1 MLFLWLV
8 EDDYSDAAV
17 EKPTEETVVQIQ
29 NDVHSPPDHDLFID
43 AADDGSG
50 LDTDESSGSGWGAG
64 PGPDDEDG
72 RGSGDEPN
80 GPPDDEDYGST
91 TIGSEETE
99 RTIIETPITP
109 DNSEPD
115 DIDIPEQTEPPVVT
129 KVNIPLQLP
138 TDPRNID
145 VLIPNTRNKPGE
157 GTSEEGRGAGEEQPS
172 RPDQT
177 DISISGEDL
186 VPSVVGKRANDLP
199 DGKQSVSPMDNRNDG
214 GVKSA
219 LSTFWGLGGD
229 LEIFEKG
236 TDWASGNLTHTAK
249 HNSLVISRRFSDQEP
264 SGSNVNQ
271 ESRAPD
277 KVVIMNA
284 KPEDRATSFF
294 AQPGILAAVIGG
306 AVVGLLC
313 AILVVMFIVYRMRKK
328 DEGSYAL
335 DEPKRSP
342 AAASYGKGHNNREFY
357 A

>member
-1 MLFLWLV
+1 MHLRIYLWLSCV
-8 EDDYSDAAV
+8 VLAGYVRATEDAAV
-17 EKPTEETVVQIQ
+17 EKSTEDTVIQIQ
-29 NDVHSPPDHDLFID
+29 NDVHSPPDHDLFVDPD

-50 LDTDESSGSGWGAG
+50 IDPDESSGSGWGAG

-72 RGSGDEPN
+72 RGSGEEPN
-80 GPPDDEDYGST
+80 APPDDEDYGST
-91 TIGSEETE
+91 TTNREDIE
-99 RTIIETPITP
+99 RTIVDTSITP
-109 DNSEPD
+109 EITEPD
-115 DIDIPEQTEPPVVT
+115 DIDIPEQPEETPIIP
-129 KVNIPLQLP
+129 KVESPLQIP
-138 TDPRNID
+138 TDPSRPID
-145 VLIPNTRNKPGE
+145 VLISNTRNRPGE

-177 DISISGEDL
+177 DISISGEDTA
-186 VPSVVGKRANDLP
+186 PSV
-199 DGKQSVSPMDNRNDG
+199 
-214 GVKSA
+214 
-219 LSTFWGLGGD
+219 
-229 LEIFEKG
+229 
-236 TDWASGNLTHTAK
+236 
-249 HNSLVISRRFSDQEP
+249 DQEP

>member
-1 MLFLWLV
+1 MHLRIYLWLSCV
-8 EDDYSDAAV
+8 VLAGYVRATEDAAV

-109 DNSEPD
+109 EKSEPD

-186 VPSVVGKRANDLP
+186 VPSV
-199 DGKQSVSPMDNRNDG
+199 
-214 GVKSA
+214 
-219 LSTFWGLGGD
+219 
-229 LEIFEKG
+229 
-236 TDWASGNLTHTAK
+236 
-249 HNSLVISRRFSDQEP
+249 DQEP

>member
-1 MLFLWLV
+1 MHLRIYLWLSCV
-8 EDDYSDAAV
+8 VLAGYVRATEDAAV

-72 RGSGDEPN
+72 RGSA
-80 GPPDDEDYGST
+80 
-91 TIGSEETE
+91 
-99 RTIIETPITP
+99 
-109 DNSEPD
+109 
-115 DIDIPEQTEPPVVT
+115 
-129 KVNIPLQLP
+129 
-138 TDPRNID
+138 
-145 VLIPNTRNKPGE
+145 NTRNKPGE

-186 VPSVVGKRANDLP
+186 VPSV
-199 DGKQSVSPMDNRNDG
+199 
-214 GVKSA
+214 
-219 LSTFWGLGGD
+219 
-229 LEIFEKG
+229 
-236 TDWASGNLTHTAK
+236 
-249 HNSLVISRRFSDQEP
+249 DQEP

>member
-1 MLFLWLV
+1 MHLRIYLWLSCV
-8 EDDYSDAAV
+8 VLAGYVRATEDAAS

-29 NDVHSPPDHDLFID
+29 NDVHSPQDPDLFID
-43 AADDGSG
+43 TADDGSG

-72 RGSGDEPN
+72 RGSGEEPF
-80 GPPDDEDYGST
+80 GPPDDEDYGIT
-91 TIGSEETE
+91 TTDKDETE
-99 RTIIETPITP
+99 RTIVETAITP
-109 DNSEPD
+109 ESPDSD
-115 DIDIPEQTEPPVVT
+115 DIDIPEPTEAPVVPEVEPP
-129 KVNIPLQLP
+129 LQTP
-138 TDPRNID
+138 TDPKPID
-145 VLIPNTRNKPGE
+145 VLIPTTRIRQE

-172 RPDQT
+172 RPET

-186 VPSVVGKRANDLP
+186 VPPV
-199 DGKQSVSPMDNRNDG
+199 
-214 GVKSA
+214 
-219 LSTFWGLGGD
+219 
-229 LEIFEKG
+229 
-236 TDWASGNLTHTAK
+236 
-249 HNSLVISRRFSDQEP
+249 DQEP

-271 ESRAPD
+271 DTRAPD

>member
-1 MLFLWLV
+1 MHLRIYLWLSCV
-8 EDDYSDAAV
+8 VLAGYVRATEDATV
-17 EKPTEETVVQIQ
+17 EKSTEDTVIQIQ
-29 NDVHSPPDHDLFID
+29 NDVHSPPDHELFVDPD

-50 LDTDESSGSGWGAG
+50 LDPDESSGSGWGAG

-80 GPPDDEDYGST
+80 APPDDEDYGST
-91 TIGSEETE
+91 TTNREETE
-99 RTIIETPITP
+99 RTIIDTRIDTPITP
-109 DNSEPD
+109 EITETD
-115 DIDIPEQTEPPVVT
+115 DIDIPEQPEAPIIP
-129 KVNIPLQLP
+129 KVDSPLQIP
-138 TDPRNID
+138 TDPSRPID
-145 VLIPNTRNKPGE
+145 VLISNTRNRPGE

-177 DISISGEDL
+177 DISISGEDT
-186 VPSVVGKRANDLP
+186 VPSV
-199 DGKQSVSPMDNRNDG
+199 
-214 GVKSA
+214 
-219 LSTFWGLGGD
+219 
-229 LEIFEKG
+229 
-236 TDWASGNLTHTAK
+236 
-249 HNSLVISRRFSDQEP
+249 DQEP

>member
-1 MLFLWLV
+1 MP
-8 EDDYSDAAV
+8 
-17 EKPTEETVVQIQ
+17 EK
-29 NDVHSPPDHDLFID
+29 
-43 AADDGSG
+43 
-50 LDTDESSGSGWGAG
+50 
-64 PGPDDEDG
+64 
-72 RGSGDEPN
+72 
-80 GPPDDEDYGST
+80 
-91 TIGSEETE
+91 
-99 RTIIETPITP
+99 
-109 DNSEPD
+109 SEPD
-115 DIDIPEQTEPPVVT
+115 DIDIPEQTEPPVVN

-186 VPSVVGKRANDLP
+186 VPSV
-199 DGKQSVSPMDNRNDG
+199 
-214 GVKSA
+214 
-219 LSTFWGLGGD
+219 
-229 LEIFEKG
+229 
-236 TDWASGNLTHTAK
+236 
-249 HNSLVISRRFSDQEP
+249 DQEP